1 MDRKSTFSILLIRL
15 HNKWPY
21 GDYLI
26 LLCCGT
32 WTTLVDIAAC
42 LPLLWVGLSNRHSSV
57 IGFQCPRTG
66 AFRTHGKTAEGVL
79 LFIRIFS
86 EASSS
91 SVQSFKSMIDR
102 HRPAQQ
108 ISTVGAATAVVALRR
123 YSTRMVEH
131 VSSVDTERE
140 ASTGQA

>member
-1 MDRKSTFSILLIRL
+1 M
-15 HNKWPY
+15 
-21 GDYLI
+21 
-26 LLCCGT
+26 
-32 WTTLVDIAAC
+32 
-42 LPLLWVGLSNRHSSV
+42 GLSNRHSSV